1 MTTKM
6 PPANYRVAAM
16 NTVGFKTIFKT
27 IALAALCAAAGL
39 APSAIAGEAGAQLRV
54 SVHIVASCRFTVDSA
69 ALSFGDVEQDAGSAN
84 AQTELGVLCSSKQ
97 PYAIG
102 FDYGQHADGA
112 QRRMSD
118 GSNGVAY
125 QLYADASHRTPLG
138 PVGSSGAVRGVGN
151 GGEQRVPVYG
161 KLDVDRDTP
170 PGVYNDTVR
179 LTVTW

>member
-1 MTTKM
+1 
-6 PPANYRVAAM
+6 M
-16 NTVGFKTIFKT
+16 NAVRFFKTISST
-27 IALAALCAAAGL
+27 MALAVLCALAAL
-39 APSAIAGEAGAQLRV
+39 APAVNAGEASAQLRV
-54 SVHIVASCRFTVDSA
+54 SVRIVASCRFTVDSA
-69 ALSFGDVEQDAGSAN
+69 ALEFGDVEQGAGSAN
-84 AQTELGVLCSSKQ
+84 AQTELGVLCSRKQ

-102 FDYGQHADGA
+102 FDYGQNAEGA

-138 PVGSSGAVRGVGN
+138 PVGSDSAVRGVGN
-151 GGEQRVPVYG
+151 GGEQMVPVYG
-161 KLDVDRDTP
+161 RLDVNRDTP

>member
-1 MTTKM
+1 
-6 PPANYRVAAM
+6 M
-16 NTVGFKTIFKT
+16 NTVCSAKILKT

-39 APSAIAGEAGAQLRV
+39 APSVIAGEATGQMHV
-54 SVHIVASCRFTVDSA
+54 SVTILASCQFTVDDA
-69 ALSFGDVEQDAGSAN
+69 TLAFGSVEQSAGSAT
-84 AQTELGVLCSSKQ
+84 AQTNLGVRCSARQ

-102 FDYGQHADGA
+102 FDYGQNAQGA

-138 PVGSSGAVRGVGN
+138 PIGSTGAVRGVGN
-151 GGEQRVPVYG
+151 GNEQVVPVYG
-161 KLDVDRDTP
+161 KLDVASDTP

>member
-1 MTTKM
+1 
-6 PPANYRVAAM
+6 M
-16 NTVGFKTIFKT
+16 NTVRSKTTFKT

-138 PVGSSGAVRGVGN
+138 PVGSSGAVRGVG
-151 GGEQRVPVYG
+151 
-161 KLDVDRDTP
+161 
-170 PGVYNDTVR
+170 
-179 LTVTW
+179 